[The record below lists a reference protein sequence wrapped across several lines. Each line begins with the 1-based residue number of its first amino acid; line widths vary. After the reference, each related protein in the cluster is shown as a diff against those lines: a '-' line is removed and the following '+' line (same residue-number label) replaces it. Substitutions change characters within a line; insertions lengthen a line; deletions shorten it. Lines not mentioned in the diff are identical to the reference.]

1 MGACA
6 DNLTTESHNAA
17 NPLGMSLRF
26 CVHGSPIIHILIVV
40 DVTLCSRQTGA
51 VHLAHELFELS
62 LELGVAILLLEVA
75 TYRNAC
81 GVEETSTRQVG
92 QGTGAVDDTVD
103 TTVEGEE
110 HDDDL
115 RVVVSKTRDTHSYEK
130 SDAHP

>member
-1 MGACA
+1 M
-6 DNLTTESHNAA
+6 
-17 NPLGMSLRF
+17 
-26 CVHGSPIIHILIVV
+26 
-40 DVTLCSRQTGA
+40 
-51 VHLAHELFELS
+51 
-62 LELGVAILLLEVA
+62 
-75 TYRNAC
+75 
-81 GVEETSTRQVG
+81 EETSTRQVG

>member
-81 GVEETSTRQVG
+81 GWKRRALGRWGKERALSTTQWTLLLRG
-92 QGTGAVDDTVD
+92 RS
-103 TTVEGEE
+103 TTTTCG
-110 HDDDL
+110 
-115 RVVVSKTRDTHSYEK
+115 SS
-130 SDAHP
+130 